1 MIPNV
6 FVSSTIADLQYLREA
21 LRDALTEIAY
31 NPVMSEHGGVGYIHE
46 GSAADACYVTMQQCH
61 IAILIIGKRYGS
73 IGSEGLSVTHRE
85 FHTARTHEIPLITF
99 VDADVMSFKKVFDA
113 DPESTTWDRFEHMD
127 HPRETFKLVSE
138 VTSSNIYNGL
148 IEFRTATEAK
158 SRLKQQLAHFMGDRL
173 TGAVRPIKTDVHEI
187 LAEVKAL
194 RNQVSIAGTS
204 NAGLTSKAADPFYI
218 ALRFLLEERNKDY
231 TRFVEAIFGDLD
243 IAAHQ
248 IQSAITVEE
257 LIENAGGTVE
267 IVADDFDFQSFWQDE
282 GNRRRMRSATHS
294 ISGSWALTSDK
305 IVYLSESM
313 RVNLNDKQAALA
325 AKLK

>member
-73 IGSEGLSVTHRE
+73 IGAEGLSVTHRE

-113 DPESTTWDRFEHMD
+113 DPESSTWDRFEHMD
-127 HPRETFKLVSE
+127 HPRETFKLVAE
-138 VTSSNIYNGL
+138 VTSSQIYNGL

-194 RNQVSIAGTS
+194 RNQVTHTGTS
-204 NAGLTSKAADPFYI
+204 SAGKASKAADPFYI

-248 IQSAITVEE
+248 IQSAETVEA
-257 LIENAGGTVE
+257 LIEKAGGTLE
-267 IVADDFDFQSFWQDE
+267 IVPDDFDFRSFWQDE
-282 GNRRRMRSATHS
+282 GNRRRIQSATES
-294 ISGSWALTSDK
+294 IGGSWALTSDK
-305 IVYLSESM
+305 HVYLSESM
-313 RVNLNDKQAALA
+313 RVRLNDKQASLA

>member
-6 FVSSTIADLQYLREA
+6 FVSSTIADLQYLRET
-21 LRDALTEIAY
+21 LRDALTEVAY

-85 FHTARTHEIPLITF
+85 FHTARRHEIPLITF

-113 DPESTTWDRFEHMD
+113 DPESATWNHFEYMD
-127 HPRETFKLVSE
+127 HARETFKLVDE
-138 VTSSNIYNGL
+138 VITSQIYNGL

-173 TGAVRPIKTDVHEI
+173 TGAIRPIKTDVHEI

-194 RNQVSIAGTS
+194 RNQMSHESSSSSGEIV
-204 NAGLTSKAADPFYI
+204 KAVDPFYI
-218 ALRFLLEERNKDY
+218 ALRFLLEERNRDY
-231 TRFVEAIFGDLD
+231 TRFVEAICGDLD
-243 IAAHQ
+243 IAAHK
-248 IQSAITVEE
+248 IQSAETIED
-257 LIENAGGTVE
+257 LIEKAGGTFEVVE
-267 IVADDFDFQSFWQDE
+267 DDFGSKPFWREERNRHRIRIGSE
-282 GNRRRMRSATHS
+282 GIGGFWGM
-294 ISGSWALTSDK
+294 TSNK
-305 IVYLSESM
+305 HVYLSESM
-313 RVNLNDKQAALA
+313 RVHLNDKQASLAL
-325 AKLK
+325 KLK